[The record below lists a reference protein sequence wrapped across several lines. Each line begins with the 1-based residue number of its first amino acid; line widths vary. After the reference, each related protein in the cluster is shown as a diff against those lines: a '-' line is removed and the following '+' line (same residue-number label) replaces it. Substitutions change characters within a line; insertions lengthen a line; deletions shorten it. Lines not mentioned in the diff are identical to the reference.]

1 MKVIAAF
8 LLAVLGGNTNP
19 SADDLKAILG
29 SVAAEADDDKIEM
42 LLSEVKG
49 KDITELIASGR
60 EKLASVPSGG
70 GGGGGVAVAAPT
82 TGGGAGDA
90 PAAETKKEEK
100 VEEKEE
106 SDDDMGFSLFD

>member
-1 MKVIAAF
+1 MKVIAAY
-8 LLAVLGGNTNP
+8 LLAVLGGNTSP
-19 SADDLKAILG
+19 SAADLKDILG
-29 SVAAEADDDKIEM
+29 SVGAEAEDERIQ
-42 LLSEVKG
+42 LLLCEVKG

-70 GGGGGVAVAAPT
+70 GGGVAVAAAAT
-82 TGGGAGDA
+82 GAGSAAA
-90 PAAETKKEEK
+90 PAAAETKK

>member
-1 MKVIAAF
+1 MVAAY
-8 LLAVLGGNTNP
+8 LLAVLGGNLSP
-19 SADDLKAILG
+19 SADDLKDILG
-29 SVAAEADDDKIEM
+29 SVGAEADDDRIEL

-60 EKLASVPSGG
+60 EKLASVPS